1 MEQLVVQIGEEKV
14 RVEEGL
20 AEFLLKLEVAYSR
33 YGGCQKGGL
42 SGQATGVVL

>member
-20 AEFLLKLEVAYSR
+20 AEFLLKLEAAYSR
-33 YGGCQKGGL
+33 YGGRQNVGM
-42 SGQATGVVL
+42 SGEATVVVL